1 MQRKA
6 EFYGEEFDEKSIACE
21 KNWQLKNGVKYRIL
35 FKSENGDLFL
45 RDDIYIERKT
55 ENLVIEFK
63 KQNRIERDWL
73 VRYDKTVQENILKQ
87 KQMQDL
93 RRPLCFMAGF
103 GIILLLILTGFIA
116 VDTFR
121 HKKFGEPTFFE
132 KLLGKNLSSVQKS
145 KRWMEIA
152 GVFLMLVPVIIS
164 FLTFKSEISK
174 TYFSKIAISNCTI
187 F

>member
-1 MQRKA
+1 MCCGRERQGESNGKMRRTRDAQNAGKR
-6 EFYGEEFDEKSIACE
+6 YGNA
-21 KNWQLKNGVKYRIL
+21 KNQ
-35 FKSENGDLFL
+35 SENGDLFL

-103 GIILLLILTGFIA
+103 GIILLLILTA
-116 VDTFR
+116 LTEASNMP
-121 HKKFGEPTFFE
+121 EPH
-132 KLLGKNLSSVQKS
+132 
-145 KRWMEIA
+145 RA
-152 GVFLMLVPVIIS
+152 P
-164 FLTFKSEISK
+164 
-174 TYFSKIAISNCTI
+174 
-187 F
+187 